1 MSKSSRIYVVD
12 KDEALAFLSIALLVL
27 FCRTRYILANTRSLP
42 CSSPLEKTN
51 IKYSC
56 SCQEKFPSKCSV
68 ASESFSLLFF
78 LRVLLKAQ
86 LQLWSL
92 LQDQTCS
99 VRVFAPC
106 KICQTKVWSLP
117 LLLIVII
124 LPSIFFIVQYSFSF
138 CSFFFFFL
146 KTW

>member
-12 KDEALAFLSIALLVL
+12 KDEALAFLSSALLAL
-27 FCRTRYILANTRSLP
+27 FCRTRYILANTRLLP

-51 IKYSC
+51 IKYPC

-124 LPSIFFIVQYSFSF
+124 LPSIFLL
-138 CSFFFFFL
+138 CSIRFLFVLFFFFL